1 MTKPIIVV
9 DRKTKQAFE
18 ENVYGRAFI
27 EAFYGKSSK
36 LYAFFLPLFAGYR
49 FFSRLYGL
57 IQKSPFSKKKVKP
70 FIKKFGVD
78 EKEFLLPV
86 DSFKSFNDFFIRKL
100 KKEARPIEVGDKVA
114 ILPADGRYLVYP
126 NIEMADGF
134 LVKGKKFSLE
144 ELFLDK
150 DLAKKY
156 QNGTMVIAR
165 LCPTDYHRF
174 HFPCD
179 CIPSASIEIHG
190 KLDSVNPLA
199 LQRRIEIFSHNKRAY
214 TLLDTTH
221 FGQVA
226 FFEIG
231 AMCVGAIHN
240 TYKAGSVCKKGD
252 EKGYFSFG
260 GSSLLIF
267 FEPNKIVLDED
278 LLAASQEK
286 REVLGL
292 MGQSLGRAL

>member
-1 MTKPIIVV
+1 MRKPIIVV
-9 DRKTKQAFE
+9 DRKSKQPFE

-27 EAFYGKSSK
+27 EAFYGKPSK

-49 FFSRLYGL
+49 FFSMLYGF

-70 FIKKFGVD
+70 FIAKFGVD
-78 EKEFLLPV
+78 EKEFLLPT
-86 DSFKSFNDFFIRKL
+86 DAFTSFNDFFIRKL
-100 KKEARPIEVGDKVA
+100 KKEARPIEPADEVA
-114 ILPADGRYLVYP
+114 VLPADGRYLVYP

-144 ELFLDK
+144 ELFVDK

-156 QNGTMVIAR
+156 EKGTMVIAR

-179 CIPSASIEIHG
+179 CTPSQSVEIDG

-214 TLLDTTH
+214 TLLDTTR
-221 FGQVA
+221 FGKVA

-231 AMCVGAIHN
+231 AMCVGSIHN
-240 TYKAGSVCKKGD
+240 TYNPGTFCKKGD

-260 GSSLLIF
+260 GSSLLLF
-267 FEPNKIVLDED
+267 FEPNKIILDDD
-278 LLAASQEK
+278 LVAASQEK